1 MCSPREAKAC
11 DLCISNDRS
20 MKKTDS
26 QWVRLLYGGTGAD
39 SVEGINGGL
48 CWGAREGARI
58 FVKSIKCDWRGC
70 GIMTMVVI
78 IYEKERKDYY
88 EQ

>member
-11 DLCISNDRS
+11 DLCIGNDRS
-20 MKKTDS
+20 MKKADS

-48 CWGAREGARI
+48 C
-58 FVKSIKCDWRGC
+58 
-70 GIMTMVVI
+70 
-78 IYEKERKDYY
+78 
-88 EQ
+88 

>member
-11 DLCISNDRS
+11 DLCIGNDRS

-39 SVEGINGGL
+39 SSRVSMAGFVEGQGK
-48 CWGAREGARI
+48 
-58 FVKSIKCDWRGC
+58 VC
-70 GIMTMVVI
+70 GFL
-78 IYEKERKDYY
+78 
-88 EQ
+88 